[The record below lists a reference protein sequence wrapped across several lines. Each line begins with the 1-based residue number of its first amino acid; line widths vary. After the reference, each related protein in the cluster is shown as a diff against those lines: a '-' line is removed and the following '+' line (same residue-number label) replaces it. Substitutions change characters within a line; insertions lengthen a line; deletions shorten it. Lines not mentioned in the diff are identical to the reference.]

1 MAKDFHDPSVF
12 TDNVSALDL
21 FNNSVRKSFNYDALT
36 GPTYFAKVLSTPLP
50 LNADQMAS
58 MLNLDPK
65 VSKTAVDA
73 ATKANQKR
81 VTSFYFKGRIE
92 QLHGQFLDDPCD
104 LSTATCPHAIKRLIS
119 DHTEFI
125 SEGINSEIPAVGDIV
140 RVQLKPASNGPYDL
154 QSGAYLGPTRTWSA
168 RSTAPGAGQSEQC
181 YSAVAN
187 FDEENAST
195 MGEVSP
201 GTATSLGRNQAQSYT
216 PVAEGERTI
225 DRIVIHFTDGNCGSG
240 RAQQTIDRMAEGP
253 TLRYEVN
260 GQLVPCTPVGGSSTN
275 EDLTCMKRSMYN
287 NIGGAALEKVVKTS
301 IHYAIDQGGNIV
313 AGVLE
318 KDVAYHAAGVNSRSI
333 GIEINGSDNLEKH
346 PSCKP
351 SMFTPTLMNTLAA
364 LVSEIAGRHSIPIDR
379 THIVGHD
386 EYYSGDNARRRDPGT
401 FASRNT
407 AQVGHPSGWDWD
419 IFIEATQAEAA
430 GKPITLAQ
438 NSTSGAVIKSIVS

>member
-154 QSGAYLGPTRTWSA
+154 QSGAYLGPTRTWSS

-181 YSAVAN
+181 YSAVDN

-195 MGEVSP
+195 MGEMAP
-201 GTATSLGRNQAQSYT
+201 GS
-216 PVAEGERTI
+216 
-225 DRIVIHFTDGNCGSG
+225 
-240 RAQQTIDRMAEGP
+240 
-253 TLRYEVN
+253 
-260 GQLVPCTPVGGSSTN
+260 
-275 EDLTCMKRSMYN
+275 
-287 NIGGAALEKVVKTS
+287 
-301 IHYAIDQGGNIV
+301 
-313 AGVLE
+313 
-318 KDVAYHAAGVNSRSI
+318 
-333 GIEINGSDNLEKH
+333 
-346 PSCKP
+346 
-351 SMFTPTLMNTLAA
+351 FTPTGAEKPLGPNAHPNSLIVRAWAWLSPLLPQGSIRTSAVRTQESKDRIIRDYARRNGIPTTDLDYAHA
-364 LVSEIAGRHSIPIDR
+364 QLKAKGYDIARYEKTDR
-379 THIVGHD
+379 TYGHGSGYAFDISGADLDQIAAIVNTA
-386 EYYSGDNARRRDPGT
+386 SGDSDMKVSFRGFTGNPSSIIERSNNAVHVEILSAEEADKPTIMAAISKYMPAGPTTEVAATTPVSPPEGT
-401 FASRNT
+401 
-407 AQVGHPSGWDWD
+407 
-419 IFIEATQAEAA
+419 AA
-430 GKPITLAQ
+430 
-438 NSTSGAVIKSIVS
+438 

>member
-154 QSGAYLGPTRTWSA
+154 QSGAYLGPTRTWSS

-181 YSAVAN
+181 YSAVDN

-195 MGEVSP
+195 MGDVIFPEADAKFENPAIQGDYKV
-201 GTATSLGRNQAQSYT
+201 TSLFT
-216 PVAEGERTI
+216 PPGSNCRVIQGVCKKHNGMDLSAARGAPVLSIGDGTVADFRDACNRRLKSDGSADKDI
-225 DRIVIHFTDGNCGSG
+225 YDDAGQKHPDAACGGGGGNRIRIKH
-240 RAQQTIDRMAEGP
+240 AA
-253 TLRYEVN
+253 
-260 GQLVPCTPVGGSSTN
+260 GQLADHDVWTVYMHLDNMTPLFKVGDSVKKGQVIGYVGNSGGSAGFHLHIEAHLSSNWKIKADPLTYMNLRPGSST
-275 EDLTCMKRSMYN
+275 
-287 NIGGAALEKVVKTS
+287 GAIAS
-301 IHYAIDQGGNIV
+301 
-313 AGVLE
+313 AGVDSGNQR
-318 KDVAYHAAGVNSRSI
+318 DVDT
-333 GIEINGSDNLEKH
+333 EE
-346 PSCKP
+346 
-351 SMFTPTLMNTLAA
+351 
-364 LVSEIAGRHSIPIDR
+364 
-379 THIVGHD
+379 
-386 EYYSGDNARRRDPGT
+386 
-401 FASRNT
+401 T
-407 AQVGHPSGWDWD
+407 A
-419 IFIEATQAEAA
+419 T
-430 GKPITLAQ
+430 
-438 NSTSGAVIKSIVS
+438 